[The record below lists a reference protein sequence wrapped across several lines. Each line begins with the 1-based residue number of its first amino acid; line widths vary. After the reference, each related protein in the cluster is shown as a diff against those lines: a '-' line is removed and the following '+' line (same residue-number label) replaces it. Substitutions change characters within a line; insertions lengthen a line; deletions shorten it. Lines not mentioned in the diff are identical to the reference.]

1 MIEHLIDSSYW
12 GPYLMGH
19 CLGCGANKAAQA
31 WLLVNSQATDTAL
44 APPNSEK
51 QATTLASSAKTTFSI
66 YLYRYRAQISKH
78 IVWTEP
84 KLRNK
89 ISVRH
94 SESFQLK
101 SFLQHRDLNKS
112 SFPFLSRGKGG
123 KSHSACILQQHP
135 ALRFLLSLP
144 NLLIESGC
152 GRTCGAELDGS
163 RVHLATS

>member
-1 MIEHLIDSSYW
+1 MLQISLLSFHFIYDIFWWKIILIFF
-12 GPYLMGH
+12 
-19 CLGCGANKAAQA
+19 
-31 WLLVNSQATDTAL
+31 
-44 APPNSEK
+44 
-51 QATTLASSAKTTFSI
+51 SSAKTAFSI

-94 SESFQLK
+94 SESFHLK

-135 ALRFLLSLP
+135 TLRFLLSLP